1 MNRVFKLGS
10 ILGDF
15 MENIKKRII
24 DYINSKKEDM
34 LSLWETFVNIETGS
48 ENKEG
53 IDNLSQLIKDILT
66 SQGFKINIKEVKG
79 GGNSIFAVKEGTT
92 NKLPITILGHMDT
105 VFSKGTLEKRPFT
118 VEDNIVKGPGALDMK
133 GGLVA
138 AIYTIKALN
147 ELGFSERTLKIM
159 FSGDEEVG
167 HKYSNSHDDIMNFA
181 KGSEFCFNVETGSI
195 KNEITIGRK
204 GNILFNIVAH
214 GISSHAGA
222 DHQKGVS
229 AILEMSHKIIEIEKL
244 TDYES
249 GITFNVGTVKGGN
262 KPNVI
267 PDYAEID
274 VDCRFEKLNQREKII
289 KKIQAIVDKNYINNS
304 KSEMTYRLNF
314 YPMEETEGNK
324 KLLEKV
330 DSFSKDLGY
339 ENLKPKYSGGSS
351 DSSNSVRAG
360 VPTLCAMGVKGENN
374 HSPEE
379 YALLDSLYERTI
391 LLTYS
396 IVSI

>member
-1 MNRVFKLGS
+1 
-10 ILGDF
+10 
-15 MENIKKRII
+15 
-24 DYINSKKEDM
+24 M
-34 LSLWETFVNIETGS
+34 LSLWESFVNIETGS
-48 ENKEG
+48 DNKEG
-53 IDNLSQLIKDILT
+53 VDELCLLIRNILKAEGYDI
-66 SQGFKINIKEVKG
+66 KIVQVED
-79 GGNSIFAVKEGTT
+79 GGNTIYAEKKGTT

-138 AIYTIKALN
+138 AIYAIKALN
-147 ELGFSERTLKIM
+147 ELGFSERTIKIM

-222 DHQKGVS
+222 DHQKGIS

-249 GITFNVGTVKGGN
+249 GVTFNVGTVKGGN
-262 KPNVI
+262 KPNVR
-267 PDYAEID
+267 PEYAEID

-289 KKIQAIVDKNYINNS
+289 KNIQAIVDKSYVKNS
-304 KSEMTYRLNF
+304 RSEMTYRLNF

-324 KLLEKV
+324 KLLEIV
-330 DSFSKDLGY
+330 DSFSNNLGY

-396 IVSI
+396 IVNI